1 MTTFLDVKVFNYCS
15 FFKFSEIRSKFL
27 LANTVMLALNGFV
40 SFFVPRLE
48 LSYNRV
54 KV

>member
-1 MTTFLDVKVFNYCS
+1 MSRFSIIVVFLNSRKY
-15 FFKFSEIRSKFL
+15 RSKFL

-54 KV
+54 KVLKFL